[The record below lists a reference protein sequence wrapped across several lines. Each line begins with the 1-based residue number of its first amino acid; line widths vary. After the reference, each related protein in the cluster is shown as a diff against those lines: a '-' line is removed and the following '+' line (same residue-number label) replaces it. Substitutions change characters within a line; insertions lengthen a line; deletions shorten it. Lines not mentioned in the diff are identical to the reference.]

1 MNLIEGLN
9 IEYFHMVE
17 ADQQADNPD
26 QQADQFEA
34 KMNLTSFHSQ
44 PFGLLHGG
52 ATIAFGE
59 TVAGY
64 ASNKIID
71 ENKVAVGSNI
81 VTYHFRPKKIEGYIL
96 AKGILTHKGRTSHVW
111 RIEMYDE
118 KNRLISCVIVTN
130 TIVKKD

>member
-9 IEYFHMVE
+9 IEYFHMME
-17 ADQQADNPD
+17 IDQQAD
-26 QQADQFEA
+26 QADQFEA

-44 PFGLLHGG
+44 TFGLLHGG

-64 ASNKIID
+64 ASNKIIG

-81 VTYHFRPKKIEGYIL
+81 VAYHFRPKKIEGYII

-118 KNRLISCVIVTN
+118 KDRLISCVIVTN
-130 TIVKKD
+130 AIVDK

>member
-9 IEYFHMVE
+9 IEYFHME
-17 ADQQADNPD
+17 PD
-26 QQADQFEA
+26 QKADRFEA

-59 TVAGY
+59 TVAGQG
-64 ASNKIID
+64 SNAILDKD
-71 ENKVAVGSNI
+71 HVAVGSNV

-96 AKGILTHKGRTSHVW
+96 AKGILMHKGRTSHVW
-111 RIEMYDE
+111 QIEMYDE
-118 KNRLISCVIVTN
+118 NDRLISCVNVTN
-130 TIVKKD
+130 TIVDK

>member
-9 IEYFHMVE
+9 IECFHMME
-17 ADQQADNPD
+17 ADRQAD
-26 QQADQFEA
+26 QADQFEA
-34 KMNLTSFHSQ
+34 KMILTSFHSQ

-81 VTYHFRPKKIEGYIL
+81 VAYHFRPKKIEGYIL

-111 RIEMYDE
+111 RIEMVDE
-118 KNRLISCVIVTN
+118 NERLISCVIVTN
-130 TIVKKD
+130 AIVDK